1 MFFSAGDAYLV
12 KPLGEEP
19 APVNEGATFSFSV
32 GQDEANQRLDH
43 FLLLKLPKYSRT
55 FLSKLIVTAA
65 ICVNGKPVK
74 AGYRL
79 RPKESVF
86 VSLPLPQSSVLMA
99 EHIDFPILYE
109 DAHLLVIVKPPGL
122 VVHPAAGHQQ
132 ATLVNGLIH
141 HCQSLP
147 AADEGRPGI
156 VHRLD
161 KDTSGVMLVA
171 KSDLAL
177 RSLSEDFKNRKIHKT
192 YHALLLRTPRE
203 PTGRIVAPI
212 GRHPVQRKKMAVRAE
227 HGRYAVSSWQI
238 EERFVNGWCLAA
250 ISIETGRTHQIRVHM
265 AHNQTP
271 VVGDT
276 LYGGGVHS
284 QSPWQPAR
292 QMLHASTLCF
302 THPFTGKVLT
312 FTAPLWLDML
322 ELTEMLREASNKP

>member
-12 KPLGEEP
+12 RPWGEEP
-19 APVNEGATFSFSV
+19 APINERATFSLSV

-65 ICVNGKPVK
+65 VCVNGKPVK

-86 VSLPLPQSSVLMA
+86 VSLPLPQSSVLVA

-132 ATLVNGLIH
+132 TTLVNGLIH

-212 GRHPVQRKKMAVRAE
+212 GRHPVQRKKMAVTRSGRPAHTMYRA
-227 HGRYAVSSWQI
+227 I
-238 EERFVNGWCLAA
+238 EYFAEYTLLEVRPH
-250 ISIETGRTHQIRVHM
+250 TGRTHQIRVHLSWM
-265 AHNQTP
+265 GYP
-271 VVGDT
+271 IVGDT
-276 LYGGGVHS
+276 VYGHRR
-284 QSPWQPAR
+284 QPLLKTR
-292 QMLHASTLCF
+292 HFLHAAQLRL
-302 THPFTGKVLT
+302 THPATGEEIE
-312 FTAPLWLDML
+312 FEAPLPPKLAAILDR
-322 ELTEMLREASNKP
+322 LRRS